1 LSYIKTWYTLAEAES
16 KFGVTTELIL
26 KWVDDG
32 LVRCETEKGTVA
44 RINADDL
51 ELKIA
56 ERSEE
61 Q

>member
-1 LSYIKTWYTLAEAES
+1 MSFIKTWYTPEDAES
-16 KFGVTTELIL
+16 KFGVAKSLIL
-26 KWVDDG
+26 EWVAEG
-32 LVRCETEKGTVA
+32 VVRCEMEGETVA

-61 Q
+61 L

>member
-1 LSYIKTWYTLAEAES
+1 MSFVKTWYTLAEAEA
-16 KFGVTTELIL
+16 KFGVTKKLMLE
-26 KWVDDG
+26 WVEEG
-32 LVRCETEKGTVA
+32 VVRSETEGGEVA